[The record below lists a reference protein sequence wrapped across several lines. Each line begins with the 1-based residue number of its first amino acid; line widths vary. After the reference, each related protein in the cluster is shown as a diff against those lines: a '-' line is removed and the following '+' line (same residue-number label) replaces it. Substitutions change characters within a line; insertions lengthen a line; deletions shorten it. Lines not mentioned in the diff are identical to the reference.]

1 MAGDALIRPTAEP
14 SRRDWIAVMSAML
27 GAFMAVLDIQITN
40 SSLKD
45 IQGALSATLEEG
57 SWISTSYLV
66 AEIIMIPLTAWLV
79 QLLSARRL
87 AVWVSVG
94 FLIASLLCSLAWS
107 LESMIVFRALQGFTG
122 GALIPLAFTMTLI
135 KLPEHH
141 RAKGMALFAI
151 TATFA
156 PSIGP
161 TLGGWLTENWGWE
174 YIFYINVPPGL
185 IMIAGL
191 LYGLEKK
198 APHWELLKTTDY
210 AGIVT
215 LGLGLG
221 CLQVFLEEGHRKDW
235 LESQLIVG
243 LGSVALVS
251 LILFVILQLSRPNP
265 LINLGVLRERN
276 FGLASIS
283 SLGLG
288 VGLYGSIYVLPLY
301 LAQIQGYNAMQ
312 IGEVIMWMGVP
323 QLFLI
328 PLVPK
333 LMKVISPKWLCA
345 LGFALFGAASFFSG
359 VLNPDFA
366 GPQFQHIQIIR
377 ALGQPLVMVTVS
389 LIATAYILPQDAGSA
404 SSLFNILRNLGGAI
418 GIALLAT
425 LLDARAKVYFDYLRE
440 SIVLPLY
447 LAQIQGYNAMQIGE
461 VIMWMGVPQLFLI
474 PLVPKLMKVISP
486 KWLCALGFALFGA
499 ASFFSGVL
507 NLDFAGEQFQHIQI
521 VRALGQPLV
530 MVTVSLIA
538 TAYILPQDAGSAS
551 SLFNIL
557 RNLGGAIGIALLA
570 TLLDA
575 RAKVYFDYLRES
587 IVPTNPQVE
596 ERLHLLTQT
605 LGSEQAA
612 LAKLSQIVHE
622 QAIIMAYNDA
632 FHFIGI
638 ALGVSMLAILLTRKL
653 PQNMAGGGAAH

>member
-1 MAGDALIRPTAEP
+1 M
-14 SRRDWIAVMSAML
+14 
-27 GAFMAVLDIQITN
+27 
-40 SSLKD
+40 
-45 IQGALSATLEEG
+45 
-57 SWISTSYLV
+57 
-66 AEIIMIPLTAWLV
+66 
-79 QLLSARRL
+79 
-87 AVWVSVG
+87 
-94 FLIASLLCSLAWS
+94 
-107 LESMIVFRALQGFTG
+107 
-122 GALIPLAFTMTLI
+122 
-135 KLPEHH
+135 
-141 RAKGMALFAI
+141 
-151 TATFA
+151 
-156 PSIGP
+156 
-161 TLGGWLTENWGWE
+161 
-174 YIFYINVPPGL
+174 
-185 IMIAGL
+185 
-191 LYGLEKK
+191 
-198 APHWELLKTTDY
+198 
-210 AGIVT
+210 
-215 LGLGLG
+215 
-221 CLQVFLEEGHRKDW
+221 
-235 LESQLIVG
+235 
-243 LGSVALVS
+243 ALVS
-251 LILFVILQLSRPNP
+251 LILFVILQISRPKP
-265 LINLGVLRERN
+265 LINLDVLRERN

-333 LMKVISPKWLCA
+333 LMKIISPKWLC
-345 LGFALFGAASFFSG
+345 
-359 VLNPDFA
+359 V
-366 GPQFQHIQIIR
+366 
-377 ALGQPLVMVTVS
+377 
-389 LIATAYILPQDAGSA
+389 
-404 SSLFNILRNLGGAI
+404 
-418 GIALLAT
+418 
-425 LLDARAKVYFDYLRE
+425 
-440 SIVLPLY
+440 
-447 LAQIQGYNAMQIGE
+447 
-461 VIMWMGVPQLFLI
+461 
-474 PLVPKLMKVISP
+474 
-486 KWLCALGFALFGA
+486 LGFALFGA

-570 TLLDA
+570 TLLDD

-653 PQNMAGGGAAH
+653 PQSMAGDGAAH

>member
-1 MAGDALIRPTAEP
+1 MAGDQLIRPAGEP
-14 SRRDWIAVMSAML
+14 TRRDWIAVMSAML

-87 AVWVSVG
+87 AVWVSLG
-94 FLIASLLCSLAWS
+94 FLAASLLCSMAWS

-122 GALIPLAFTMTLI
+122 GALIPLAFTLTLI

-141 RAKGMALFAI
+141 RAKGMAMFAM

-174 YIFYINVPPGL
+174 YIFYINIPPGL
-185 IMIAGL
+185 LMIAGL
-191 LYGLEKK
+191 MYCLEKK
-198 APHWELLKTTDY
+198 ESHWELLKSTDY

-215 LGLGLG
+215 LGMGLG

-235 LESQLIVG
+235 LESNLIVS
-243 LGSVALVS
+243 LGSIALLS
-251 LILFVILQLSRPNP
+251 LITFVIVQFSKPNP
-265 LINLGVLRERN
+265 LINLRILGNRN
-276 FGLASIS
+276 FGLSSIS
-283 SLGLG
+283 SVGMG
-288 VGLYGSIYVLPLY
+288 VGLYGSIYLLPLY
-301 LAQIQGYNAMQ
+301 LAQIQNYNALQ

-333 LMKVISPKWLCA
+333 LMKYISPKWLCA
-345 LGFALFGAASFFSG
+345 LGFGLFGFASFSSG

-366 GPQFQHIQIIR
+366 GPQFNQIQIVR
-377 ALGQPLVMVTVS
+377 ALGQPLIMVTIS

-425 LLDARAKVYFDYLRE
+425 LLDARTK
-440 SIVLPLY
+440 
-447 LAQIQGYNAMQIGE
+447 
-461 VIMWMGVPQLFLI
+461 
-474 PLVPKLMKVISP
+474 
-486 KWLCALGFALFGA
+486 
-499 ASFFSGVL
+499 
-507 NLDFAGEQFQHIQI
+507 
-521 VRALGQPLV
+521 
-530 MVTVSLIA
+530 T
-538 TAYILPQDAGSAS
+538 
-551 SLFNIL
+551 
-557 RNLGGAIGIALLA
+557 
-570 TLLDA
+570 
-575 RAKVYFDYLRES
+575 YFDYLRES
-587 IVPTNPQVE
+587 IVPSNPQVA
-596 ERLHLLTQT
+596 ERLASLTNT
-605 LGSEQAA
+605 LGNETAA
-612 LAKLSQIVHE
+612 LGKLSEIAHQ
-622 QAIIMAYNDA
+622 QASIMAYNDA
-632 FHFIGI
+632 FHLVGI
-638 ALGVSMLAILLTRKL
+638 ALGVSMLAVLLTRKL
-653 PQNMAGGGAAH
+653 PAGLKAGEAH

>member
-1 MAGDALIRPTAEP
+1 MAGDALIRPVGEP
-14 SRRDWIAVMSAML
+14 TRRDWIAVMSVML

-94 FLIASLLCSLAWS
+94 FLFASLLCSMAWS

-122 GALIPLAFTMTLI
+122 GALIPLAFTLTLI

-141 RAKGMALFAI
+141 RAKGMAMFAM

-161 TLGGWLTENWGWE
+161 TIGGWLTENWGWE

-185 IMIAGL
+185 LMIAGL

-198 APHWELLKTTDY
+198 AAHWELLKRTDY
-210 AGIVT
+210 SGILT
-215 LGLGLG
+215 LGVGLG

-235 LESQLIVG
+235 LESSLIVS
-243 LGSVALVS
+243 LGSIALLC
-251 LILFVILQLSRPNP
+251 LIAFVIIQVSKPQP
-265 LINLGVLRERN
+265 LINLGILRNRN

-283 SLGLG
+283 SLGMG
-288 VGLYGSIYVLPLY
+288 VGLYGSIYLLPLY
-301 LAQIQGYNAMQ
+301 LAQIQNYNALQ

-333 LMKVISPKWLCA
+333 LMKFVSPKWLCT
-345 LGFALFGAASFFSG
+345 LGFGLFGLASFFSG

-366 GPQFQHIQIIR
+366 GPQFNQIQIIR
-377 ALGQPLVMVTVS
+377 ALGQPLIMVTIS
-389 LIATAYILPQDAGSA
+389 LIATAYILPEDAGSA

-425 LLDARAKVYFDYLRE
+425 LLDARTKTYFDYLRE
-440 SIVLPLY
+440 
-447 LAQIQGYNAMQIGE
+447 A
-461 VIMWMGVPQLFLI
+461 
-474 PLVPKLMKVISP
+474 
-486 KWLCALGFALFGA
+486 
-499 ASFFSGVL
+499 
-507 NLDFAGEQFQHIQI
+507 
-521 VRALGQPLV
+521 
-530 MVTVSLIA
+530 
-538 TAYILPQDAGSAS
+538 
-551 SLFNIL
+551 
-557 RNLGGAIGIALLA
+557 
-570 TLLDA
+570 
-575 RAKVYFDYLRES
+575 
-587 IVPTNPQVE
+587 IVPGNPQVA
-596 ERLHLLTQT
+596 ERMASLTTT
-605 LGSEQAA
+605 LGNETAA
-612 LAKLSQIVHE
+612 LGKLSEIAHQ
-622 QAIIMAYNDA
+622 QAQIMAYNDA
-632 FHFIGI
+632 FHFVGV
-638 ALGVSMLAILLTRKL
+638 ALGVSMLAILLTRAL
-653 PQNMAGGGAAH
+653 PQGIKAGEAH

>member
-1 MAGDALIRPTAEP
+1 MAGDSLIRPVDEP
-14 SRRDWIAVMSAML
+14 SRRDWIAVMSVML

-87 AVWVSVG
+87 AVWVSLG
-94 FLIASLLCSLAWS
+94 FLVSSLLCSMAWS
-107 LESMIVFRALQGFTG
+107 LESMIVFRAMQGFTG
-122 GALIPLAFTMTLI
+122 GALIPLAFTLTLI

-141 RAKGMALFAI
+141 RAKGMAMFAM

-174 YIFYINVPPGL
+174 YIFYINIPPGL

-198 APHWELLKTTDY
+198 AAHWELLKSTDY
-210 AGIVT
+210 TGILS
-215 LGLGLG
+215 LGIGLG

-235 LESQLIVG
+235 LESSLIVA
-243 LGSVALVS
+243 LGSIALLS
-251 LILFVILQLSRPNP
+251 LITFVIVQISKPNP
-265 LINLGVLRERN
+265 LINLGILRNRN
-276 FGLASIS
+276 FGLSSIS
-283 SLGLG
+283 SLGMG
-288 VGLYGSIYVLPLY
+288 VGLYGSIYLLPLY
-301 LAQIQGYNAMQ
+301 LAQIQNYNALQ

-328 PLVPK
+328 PLVPQLIK
-333 LMKVISPKWLCA
+333 FVSPKWLCTI
-345 LGFALFGAASFFSG
+345 GFGLFGLASFSSG

-366 GPQFQHIQIIR
+366 GPQFNQIQIIR
-377 ALGQPLVMVTVS
+377 ALGQPLIMVTIS

-425 LLDARAKVYFDYLRE
+425 LLDARTKTYFDYLRE
-440 SIVLPLY
+440 AV
-447 LAQIQGYNAMQIGE
+447 
-461 VIMWMGVPQLFLI
+461 
-474 PLVPKLMKVISP
+474 
-486 KWLCALGFALFGA
+486 
-499 ASFFSGVL
+499 
-507 NLDFAGEQFQHIQI
+507 
-521 VRALGQPLV
+521 
-530 MVTVSLIA
+530 
-538 TAYILPQDAGSAS
+538 
-551 SLFNIL
+551 
-557 RNLGGAIGIALLA
+557 
-570 TLLDA
+570 
-575 RAKVYFDYLRES
+575 
-587 IVPTNPQVE
+587 VPTNPQVA
-596 ERLHLLTQT
+596 ERLASMTDRFGSDT
-605 LGSEQAA
+605 AALGKLSEIVHQQAA
-612 LAKLSQIVHE
+612 
-622 QAIIMAYNDA
+622 IMAYNDA
-632 FHFIGI
+632 FHFVGI

-653 PQNMAGGGAAH
+653 PQGLKAGESH

>member
-1 MAGDALIRPTAEP
+1 MAADALLRPEGEP

-87 AVWVSVG
+87 AVWVSIG
-94 FLIASLLCSLAWS
+94 FLISSLLCSFAWN

-122 GALIPLAFTMTLI
+122 GALIPLAFTLTLI

-185 IMIAGL
+185 LMIAGL
-191 LYGLEKK
+191 MYGLDKK
-198 APHWELLKTTDY
+198 PPHWELLKSTDY

-251 LILFVILQLSRPNP
+251 LVLFVILQFSRDNP
-265 LINLGVLRERN
+265 LINLRILRERN
-276 FGLASIS
+276 FGLTSIASVGM
-283 SLGLG
+283 GL
-288 VGLYGSIYVLPLY
+288 GLYGSIYLLPLY
-301 LAQIQGYNAMQ
+301 LAQIQNYNALQ
-312 IGEVIMWMGVP
+312 IGEVIMWMGIP
-323 QLFLI
+323 QLFII

-345 LGFALFGAASFFSG
+345 VGFALFGISSFFSG

-366 GPQFQHIQIIR
+366 GEQFNHIQIVR
-377 ALGQPLVMVTVS
+377 ALGQPLIMVTIS
-389 LIATAYILPQDAGSA
+389 LIATAYIQPQDAGSA

-425 LLDARAKVYFDYLRE
+425 LLDSRAKTYFDYLRE
-440 SIVLPLY
+440 
-447 LAQIQGYNAMQIGE
+447 A
-461 VIMWMGVPQLFLI
+461 
-474 PLVPKLMKVISP
+474 LVP
-486 KWLCALGFALFGA
+486 GNA
-499 ASFFSGVL
+499 AV
-507 NLDFAGEQFQHIQI
+507 D
-521 VRALGQPLV
+521 
-530 MVTVSLIA
+530 
-538 TAYILPQDAGSAS
+538 
-551 SLFNIL
+551 
-557 RNLGGAIGIALLA
+557 
-570 TLLDA
+570 
-575 RAKVYFDYLRES
+575 
-587 IVPTNPQVE
+587 
-596 ERLHLLTQT
+596 ERLGLLTEQ
-605 LGSEQAA
+605 LGSQQAA
-612 LAKLSQIVHE
+612 LAKLSEITHQ
-622 QAIIMAYNDA
+622 QATIMAYNDA
-632 FHFIGI
+632 FHFVGL
-638 ALGVSMLAILLTRKL
+638 ALAISMLAVLLTRKL
-653 PQNMAGGGAAH
+653 PAGATGGAAH

>member
-1 MAGDALIRPTAEP
+1 MPNMAADSLLRPAGEP

-87 AVWVSVG
+87 AVWVSIG
-94 FLIASLLCSLAWS
+94 FLISSLLCSMAWN

-185 IMIAGL
+185 LMIAGL
-191 LYGLEKK
+191 MYGLEKK
-198 APHWELLKTTDY
+198 APHWELLKSTDY

-243 LGSVALVS
+243 LGSVAVVC
-251 LILFVILQLSRPNP
+251 LILFVILQFSRPNP
-265 LINLGVLRERN
+265 LINLRILRERN
-276 FGLASIS
+276 FGLTSIS
-283 SLGLG
+283 SVGMG
-288 VGLYGSIYVLPLY
+288 VGLYGSIYLLPLY
-301 LAQIQGYNAMQ
+301 LAQIQGYSALQ

-333 LMKVISPKWLCA
+333 LMKIVPPKLLCA
-345 LGFALFGAASFFSG
+345 LGFGLFGAASFYSG

-366 GPQFQHIQIIR
+366 GEQFKHIQIIR
-377 ALGQPLVMVTVS
+377 AIGQPMVMVTIS

-425 LLDARAKVYFDYLRE
+425 LLDSRAKIYFDYLRE
-440 SIVLPLY
+440 
-447 LAQIQGYNAMQIGE
+447 A
-461 VIMWMGVPQLFLI
+461 
-474 PLVPKLMKVISP
+474 LVPGNPAVDERLS
-486 KWLCALGFALFGA
+486 LLASQLGSQEAALG
-499 ASFFSGVL
+499 
-507 NLDFAGEQFQHIQI
+507 
-521 VRALGQPLV
+521 
-530 MVTVSLIA
+530 
-538 TAYILPQDAGSAS
+538 
-551 SLFNIL
+551 
-557 RNLGGAIGIALLA
+557 
-570 TLLDA
+570 
-575 RAKVYFDYLRES
+575 
-587 IVPTNPQVE
+587 
-596 ERLHLLTQT
+596 
-605 LGSEQAA
+605 
-612 LAKLSQIVHE
+612 KLSEITHQ

-632 FHFIGI
+632 FHFVGL
-638 ALGVSMLAILLTRKL
+638 ALAISMLAVLLTRAL
-653 PQNMAGGGAAH
+653 PSGATGGAAH

>member
-1 MAGDALIRPTAEP
+1 MAGDQLLRPSAEP
-14 SRRDWIAVMSAML
+14 TRRDWIAVMSVML

-87 AVWVSVG
+87 AVWVSLG
-94 FLIASLLCSLAWS
+94 FLASSLLCSMAWN

-122 GALIPLAFTMTLI
+122 GALIPLAFTLTLI

-141 RAKGMALFAI
+141 RAKGMAMFAM

-174 YIFYINVPPGL
+174 YIFYINIPPGL
-185 IMIAGL
+185 LMIAGL
-191 LYGLEKK
+191 MYGLEKK
-198 APHWELLKTTDY
+198 EAHWELLKSTDY
-210 AGIVT
+210 AGIVS

-235 LESQLIVG
+235 LESSLIVG

-251 LILFVILQLSRPNP
+251 LILFVILQLSRPHP
-265 LINLGVLRERN
+265 LINLRILGNRN
-276 FGLASIS
+276 FGLSSIA
-283 SLGLG
+283 SLGMG
-288 VGLYGSIYVLPLY
+288 VGLYGSIYLLPLY
-301 LAQIQGYNAMQ
+301 LAQIQGYNALQ

-328 PLVPK
+328 PLVPL
-333 LMKVISPKWLCA
+333 LMKVISPKLLCA
-345 LGFALFGAASFFSG
+345 LGFCLFGVASFSSG

-366 GPQFQHIQIIR
+366 GPQFNQIQVIR
-377 ALGQPLVMVTVS
+377 AIGQPMIMVTIS
-389 LIATAYILPQDAGSA
+389 LIATAYIQPQDAGSA

-440 SIVLPLY
+440 ALVPSNPEVAER
-447 LAQIQGYNAMQIGE
+447 LAQLTERLGNDTA
-461 VIMWMGVPQLFLI
+461 
-474 PLVPKLMKVISP
+474 
-486 KWLCALGFALFGA
+486 ALG
-499 ASFFSGVL
+499 
-507 NLDFAGEQFQHIQI
+507 
-521 VRALGQPLV
+521 
-530 MVTVSLIA
+530 
-538 TAYILPQDAGSAS
+538 
-551 SLFNIL
+551 
-557 RNLGGAIGIALLA
+557 
-570 TLLDA
+570 
-575 RAKVYFDYLRES
+575 
-587 IVPTNPQVE
+587 
-596 ERLHLLTQT
+596 
-605 LGSEQAA
+605 
-612 LAKLSQIVHE
+612 KLSEITHQ
-622 QAIIMAYNDA
+622 QAMIMAYNDA
-632 FHFIGI
+632 FHFVGIGL
-638 ALGVSMLAILLTRKL
+638 AVSMLAVLLTRKL
-653 PQNMAGGGAAH
+653 PQGLKAGEAH

>member
-1 MAGDALIRPTAEP
+1 MAGDALIRPVGEP
-14 SRRDWIAVMSAML
+14 TRRDWIAVMSVML

-94 FLIASLLCSLAWS
+94 FLFASLLCSMAWS

-122 GALIPLAFTMTLI
+122 GALIPLAFTLTLI

-141 RAKGMALFAI
+141 RAKGMAMFAM

-161 TLGGWLTENWGWE
+161 TIGGWLTENWGWE

-185 IMIAGL
+185 LMIAGL

-198 APHWELLKTTDY
+198 AAHWELLKRTDY
-210 AGIVT
+210 SGILT
-215 LGLGLG
+215 LGVGLG

-235 LESQLIVG
+235 LESSLIVS
-243 LGSVALVS
+243 LGSIALLC
-251 LILFVILQLSRPNP
+251 LIAFVIIQVSKPQP
-265 LINLGVLRERN
+265 LINLGILRNRN

-283 SLGLG
+283 SLGMG
-288 VGLYGSIYVLPLY
+288 VGLYGSIYLLPLY
-301 LAQIQGYNAMQ
+301 LAQIQNYNALQ

-333 LMKVISPKWLCA
+333 LMKFVSPKWLCT
-345 LGFALFGAASFFSG
+345 LGFGLFGLASFSSG

-366 GPQFQHIQIIR
+366 GPQFNQIQIIR
-377 ALGQPLVMVTVS
+377 ALGQPLIMVTIS
-389 LIATAYILPQDAGSA
+389 LIATAYILPEDAGSA

-425 LLDARAKVYFDYLRE
+425 LLDARTKTYFDYLRE
-440 SIVLPLY
+440 
-447 LAQIQGYNAMQIGE
+447 A
-461 VIMWMGVPQLFLI
+461 
-474 PLVPKLMKVISP
+474 
-486 KWLCALGFALFGA
+486 
-499 ASFFSGVL
+499 
-507 NLDFAGEQFQHIQI
+507 
-521 VRALGQPLV
+521 
-530 MVTVSLIA
+530 
-538 TAYILPQDAGSAS
+538 
-551 SLFNIL
+551 
-557 RNLGGAIGIALLA
+557 
-570 TLLDA
+570 
-575 RAKVYFDYLRES
+575 
-587 IVPTNPQVE
+587 IVPGNPQVA
-596 ERLHLLTQT
+596 ERMASLTTT
-605 LGSEQAA
+605 LGNETAA
-612 LAKLSQIVHE
+612 LGKLSEIAHQ
-622 QAIIMAYNDA
+622 QAQIMAYNDA
-632 FHFIGI
+632 FHFVGV
-638 ALGVSMLAILLTRKL
+638 ALGVSMLAILLTRAL
-653 PQNMAGGGAAH
+653 PQGIKAGEAH